1 MIYHFGNKQRL
12 YDAVLEATFSA
23 LAERIHEE
31 SEAAEGYHERVE
43 AIIDAWIEFSWARPA
58 LARLFMREVA
68 DAGPGQG
75 SRLVEQSHRF
85 AHLVVTRILAGR
97 DAASERLE
105 PIDPL
110 HLGSMVIG
118 ATVFFVAAMPALV
131 PKLRFDPLSPEQL
144 GSTRVTSFS
153 EAALV
158 ASAVIS
164 SPRVMSWGVVQS
176 SLAGRGTSVTVS
188 WKLPG
193 APLTRK

>member
-1 MIYHFGNKQRL
+1 
-12 YDAVLEATFSA
+12 VLEA
-23 LAERIHEE
+23 AEPVF
-31 SEAAEGYHERVE
+31 GERGF
-43 AIIDAWIEFSWARPA
+43 DA
-58 LARLFMREVA
+58 ARLEDIAKRVGIRRASIVYYFKDKRELYEAVLDRVFGDLHDEIARALDACEGLPQRIETSVSTWVHFVGRRPTTARLILREVA

-144 GSTRVTSFS
+144 EAHEQEVLRVVRR
-153 EAALV
+153 LLGLPDP
-158 ASAVIS
+158 AV
-164 SPRVMSWGVVQS
+164 P
-176 SLAGRGTSVTVS
+176 
-188 WKLPG
+188 
-193 APLTRK
+193 